1 MSKKYVHRIEI
12 LKGHKMYKG
21 RSRHRKKTRKNLR
34 NSSVSQQKKTYNDFR
49 KKINKS
55 KKIW

>member
-1 MSKKYVHRIEI
+1 MSKKYEHRIEI
-12 LKGHKMYKG
+12 LKDHKMDKG
-21 RSRHRKKTRKNLR
+21 KKRHRTKTRKDLR
-34 NSSVSQQKKTYNDFR
+34 NSGVSQQKKTYKDFR

>member
-1 MSKKYVHRIEI
+1 MSKKYEHRIEI
-12 LKGHKMYKG
+12 LKDHKKDIG
-21 RSRHRKKTRKNLR
+21 KSRHRTKTRKNLR